1 MYIYITYMY
10 KNVYIYLCMGEEM
23 NLMLYTIT
31 PWVASNKMTHRAILH
46 VDCGACR
53 ISYERRNVNFMRGCG
68 V

>member
-1 MYIYITYMY
+1 MY

-31 PWVASNKMTHRAILH
+31 PWVVSNKMTHRAILH
-46 VDCGACR
+46 VGCGACTR